1 MLLDFDHHATTP
13 PDPRVLEA
21 MLPYLSDKYGNPSSL
36 SHRRGLAAAAVEL
49 ASREQ
54 VAGLLGV
61 EPNEIVWTS
70 GATEANNLAL
80 KGVLAGAMDRRGL
93 VTVATE
99 HRSVLDPARR
109 LGRAGHPVTIL
120 PVNGRG
126 ELDLNRL
133 ESAITPETAL
143 VSVMWANNEIGT
155 IAPMGEIAA
164 ICRRKEAWLHSD
176 ATQAVGKIPVD
187 LRSVGVDLLSFSA
200 HKIYGPPGIGA
211 LVVRRDRG
219 RIPLMPL
226 IDGGGQQSGM
236 RSGTLPLALIVGF
249 AKALA
254 LCEQEREATALR
266 LAGLRDQLWSELSQR
281 IPGIVRHG
289 GPERVAFC
297 SATGR
302 SFSENKTTTLGAVL
316 PHNLSVGIP
325 DLDGDA
331 LLVRL
336 QQSDL
341 CVSSGAACSSN
352 NREPSHVLTA
362 LGVPER
368 LARASVRFGLGKG
381 ITPAEVSLA
390 AVILCEI
397 VQELRERTAG
407 SRFENPTTT
416 SSLDSLETS

>member
-13 PDPRVLEA
+13 LDPRVLEA
-21 MLPYLSDKYGNPSSL
+21 MLPYLSDQYGNPSSL

-49 ASREQ
+49 AAREQ

-61 EPNEIVWTS
+61 AANEIVWTS
-70 GATEANNLAL
+70 GATEANNLAI
-80 KGVLAGAMDRRGL
+80 KGVLAGAVDRRGL

-109 LGRAGHPVTIL
+109 LARAGHPVMML
-120 PVNGRG
+120 PVDGRG
-126 ELDLNRL
+126 QLDLDRL

-155 IAPMGEIAA
+155 IAPLPEIAA
-164 ICRRKEAWLHSD
+164 ICCRKGVWLHSD

-200 HKIYGPPGIGA
+200 HKLYGPPGIGA

-219 RIPLMPL
+219 RIPLVPQ
-226 IDGGGQQSGM
+226 IDGGGQQSGI
-236 RSGTLPLALIVGF
+236 RSGTLPLALIVGL
-249 AKALA
+249 AKALE
-254 LCEQEREATALR
+254 LCEQERESTAVR
-266 LAGLRDQLWSELSQR
+266 MAGLRDRLWSELVQR
-281 IPGIVRHG
+281 GDPSST
-289 GPERVAFC
+289 VAFF
-297 SATGR
+297 SEKGR
-302 SFSENKTTTLGAVL
+302 SFSEKKTTLGAVL
-316 PHNLSVGIP
+316 PHTLNVGIP

-368 LARASVRFGLGKG
+368 LARASVRFGLGKD
-381 ITPAEVSLA
+381 TAADEVSHA
-390 AVILCEI
+390 ARVLSQIVID
-397 VQELRERTAG
+397 LRSA
-407 SRFENPTTT
+407 
-416 SSLDSLETS
+416 